1 MTKQNKRPD
10 PPSEEDLRLEQLR
23 QRLRKLEGA
32 VDTVDW
38 AHRARHDH
46 VEMVKA
52 LAKAPGDTIEV
63 RFPNPLDEDDPHV
76 LKFDVASG
84 QKFKVLLSTIL
95 ESHALRHEL
104 DFHQAL
110 QAAESK

>member
-1 MTKQNKRPD
+1 MAKQNKRPD
-10 PPSEEDLRLEQLR
+10 PPSEEDLRLEQTR

-46 VEMVKA
+46 TEMVKA
-52 LAKAPGDTIEV
+52 LVRAPGESIEI
-63 RFPNPLDEDDPHV
+63 RFPNPADENDPHV
-76 LKFDVASG
+76 LKFDAASG

-95 ESHALRHEL
+95 EAQALRLEL

-110 QAAESK
+110 QAAENK